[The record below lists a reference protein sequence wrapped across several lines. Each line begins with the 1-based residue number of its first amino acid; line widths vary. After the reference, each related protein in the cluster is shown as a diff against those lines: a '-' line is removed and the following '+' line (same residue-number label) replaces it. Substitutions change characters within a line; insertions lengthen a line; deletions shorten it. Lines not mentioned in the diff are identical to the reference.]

1 MNNNKLKYK
10 VSLILKDRFDE
21 GYRIVIFTNQN
32 GIAKGHTDENN
43 IQKKIQDI
51 ASAIGIKMT
60 ALMASHE
67 DENRKPTL
75 GTNYSCNFL
84 RNVETFH

>member
-43 IQKKIQDI
+43 I
-51 ASAIGIKMT
+51 
-60 ALMASHE
+60 
-67 DENRKPTL
+67 
-75 GTNYSCNFL
+75 
-84 RNVETFH
+84 